1 MLGSGAVVDESAR
14 IESPACIGADCQIGV
29 GAVVESSILW
39 RGVRVGAGAR
49 VINAV
54 LAEDV
59 VVEAGSVVEGGE
71 YGRGEH
77 ISTECTGRPL
87 ST

>member
-1 MLGSGAVVDESAR
+1 
-14 IESPACIGADCQIGV
+14 
-29 GAVVESSILW
+29 
-39 RGVRVGAGAR
+39 